1 MKHKYQKLM
10 KAKKEK
16 KSKVRDEYYI
26 KNIKHGKWT
35 EEEKFIFE
43 ELYKRYAMGEMTK
56 QEVKSGVSTRTYQQ
70 VTSHWTK
77 IKYHLNNKFSCLQN
91 PHQQKEI
98 EGFSKFYE
106 QREDIDEDDMLV
118 PLTDVNMNVNIKI
131 SYRLLK
137 SLKEFAGNNRK
148 VFYNDNIGYHILKM
162 EKSEREWENWM
173 NEFDKNYKR
182 YSFIFLE
189 KSLNTLKSTFLHF

>member
-1 MKHKYQKLM
+1 M